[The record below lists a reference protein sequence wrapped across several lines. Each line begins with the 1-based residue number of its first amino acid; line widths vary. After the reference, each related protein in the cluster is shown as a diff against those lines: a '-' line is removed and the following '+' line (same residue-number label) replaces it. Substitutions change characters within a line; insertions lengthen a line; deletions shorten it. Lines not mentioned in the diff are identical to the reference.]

1 MKRYRGGEG
10 VTDFE
15 KTYREYSEMI
25 HAFLL
30 RLCGNAHLA
39 EELTQETFYQAL
51 KHWERFRGESSV
63 STWLCTIAKRQLYN
77 AVRRKD
83 MLPLEDAVLASDD
96 DVTDAL
102 VCSDRMMAA
111 HRLVHRLPE
120 PMREVFMLRTF
131 GDLSHQQIGSLFG
144 KSDSWARVTYYR
156 ARQML
161 QMMAKEEMLDE

>member
-1 MKRYRGGEG
+1 
-10 VTDFE
+10 VSSDFE
-15 KTYREYSEMI
+15 KTYQEYQQMI

-39 EELTQETFYQAL
+39 EELTQETFYQAF
-51 KHWERFRGESSV
+51 KHWGKFRGQSSI
-63 STWLCTIAKRQLYN
+63 STWLCTIAKNQLRN

-83 MLPLEDAVLASDD
+83 MLPIDEAVHHSGTDIAEALAD
-96 DVTDAL
+96 
-102 VCSDRMMAA
+102 SDRMMAA
-111 HRLVHRLPE
+111 HRLVHQLPE
-120 PMREVFMLRTF
+120 PMREVFTLRTF

-161 QMMAKEEMLDE
+161 QQMAKEAKMYEE